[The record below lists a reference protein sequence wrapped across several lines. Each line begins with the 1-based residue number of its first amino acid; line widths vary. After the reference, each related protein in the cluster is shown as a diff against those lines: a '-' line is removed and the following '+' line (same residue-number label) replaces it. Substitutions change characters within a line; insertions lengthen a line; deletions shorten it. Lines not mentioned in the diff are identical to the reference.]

1 MQMRMQMKNGI
12 PGTII
17 KKRGLRLHLLALFLI
32 LIYIPI
38 SLNMLIVYNKTADI
52 IKMEKLNEIKTG
64 MSKTTLSINSVFTDL
79 QRTVREVS
87 AHFGLRKAV
96 QDFETINVILQDR
109 MNEYYAREFGNLA
122 EKPYIEEV
130 FCVSKDGKP
139 YFMRE
144 KISSDIV
151 GFLKTPL
158 FEDFSNSERN
168 ELWYYGDIPTIEG
181 NDKNQKVLFVS
192 NKLKGLGFEDGRA
205 VETKENIGYI
215 FMILNSDLVR
225 MVSSESPVGSADAQG
240 LYDLHFNPLSKDILM
255 DIPSDVMSELRNN
268 PNNVIQKELKINNKA
283 IVITAQK
290 VEVVGWHF
298 VTMTSAGELA
308 RPIKDALRNSF
319 WLIGLVGIIASIW
332 IVIEILIMTRLITDK
347 EMSEY
352 RLVISEE
359 VNQKFRIYKHDWMN
373 HLQIIQGL
381 IQIGEPQKALQ
392 YTNKL
397 TEEGKNISSKY
408 VIGIPEVESA
418 IFSAV
423 ASAQGK
429 GIEVKLDCMKLPD
442 HLKIKTFD
450 LVKILVNL
458 LKNAIYALE
467 HADAVEKIL
476 EIRIYEELGEYIF
489 EVINNVPVIA
499 KELRRSIFEKGYT
512 TKGGDGDGLGLY
524 IVKRLAEKN
533 MGNIELRVDE
543 RGNRFIL
550 RIPN

>member
-1 MQMRMQMKNGI
+1 MQMRMQIKNGI

-38 SLNMLIVYNKTADI
+38 SLNMFIVYNKTTDI
-52 IKMEKLNEIKTG
+52 IKKEKLNEIKTS

-79 QRTVREVS
+79 QRTIREVS
-87 AHFGLRKAV
+87 THYGLRKAV
-96 QDFETINVILQDR
+96 QDFETINRMQQDR
-109 MNEYYAREFGNLA
+109 MNEYYAREFGSLA

-130 FCVSKDGKP
+130 FCVSKTGKP

-144 KISSDIV
+144 KIPIDIV
-151 GFLKTPL
+151 SFLKTPT
-158 FEDFSNSERN
+158 FTDFSNSERN
-168 ELWYYGDIPTIEG
+168 ELWYYGDMPTVKE
-181 NDKNQKVLFVS
+181 NEKNQKVLFVS
-192 NKLKGLGFEDGRA
+192 NKLNGLGFEDGRA
-205 VETKENIGYI
+205 VETKENIGYV
-215 FMILNSDLVR
+215 FMILNSDLLQ
-225 MVSSESPVGSADAQG
+225 MVSNESPVGFADAQG
-240 LYDLHFNPLSKDILM
+240 LYDLNFNPLSEDILM
-255 DIPSDVMSELRNN
+255 NIPSDVMKELRNN
-268 PNNVIQKELKINNKA
+268 PNSIIQQELKVSNKA

-290 VEVVGWHF
+290 IEVVGWHL
-298 VTMTSAGELA
+298 VTMTSVGELA
-308 RPIKDALRNSF
+308 RPIKDALKNSF

-347 EMSEY
+347 EMTDY

-381 IQIGEPQKALQ
+381 IQIGEPLKALQ
-392 YTNKL
+392 YTYKL

-408 VIGIPEVESA
+408 EIGIPEVESA

-423 ASAQGK
+423 ASAQNK
-429 GIEVKLDCMKLPD
+429 GIEVKLDCMQLPD
-442 HLKIKTFD
+442 NLKIKTFD

-467 HADAVEKIL
+467 HADSMEKIL
-476 EIRIYEELGEYIF
+476 EIHIYEELGEYVF
-489 EVINNVPVIA
+489 EVINNVPVIS
-499 KELRRSIFEKGYT
+499 KELRKSVFEKGYT
-512 TKGGDGDGLGLY
+512 TKGANGDGLGLY

-543 RGNRFIL
+543 RGNHFIL